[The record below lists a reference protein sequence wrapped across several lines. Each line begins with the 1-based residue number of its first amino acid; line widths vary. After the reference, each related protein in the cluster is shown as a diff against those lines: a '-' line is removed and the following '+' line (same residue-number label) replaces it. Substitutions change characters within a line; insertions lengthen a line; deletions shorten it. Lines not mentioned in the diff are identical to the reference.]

1 MGYTGE
7 EETRREEKYN
17 KKLKGLRTREHT
29 FTTQQQLPH
38 THTHTHTHTV
48 CLALTTAGGPLQAM
62 RARPSSSSSVGNA
75 SSSFTLE
82 VRGSMADCQG
92 R

>member
-7 EETRREEKYN
+7 EETQREKKYK

-29 FTTQQQLPH
+29 HNTAATT
-38 THTHTHTHTV
+38 THTHTLSV